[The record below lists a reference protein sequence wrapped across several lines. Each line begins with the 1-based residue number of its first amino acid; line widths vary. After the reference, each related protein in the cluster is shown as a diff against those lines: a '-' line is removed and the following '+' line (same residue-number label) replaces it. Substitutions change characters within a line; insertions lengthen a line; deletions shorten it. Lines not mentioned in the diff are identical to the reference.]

1 MYFGNFGDYSPMVAL
16 LGDRVYFDVGL
27 VRILSRCLTVLTIA
41 TLAALY
47 PAWQAS
53 RQEPAEA
60 LHHV

>member
-1 MYFGNFGDYSPMVAL
+1 MYFGNLGDFTPMVAL
-16 LGDRVYFDVGL
+16 LGDRVYFDVGIAR
-27 VRILSRCLTVLTIA
+27 VLSRCVTVLAIA

>member
-1 MYFGNFGDYSPMVAL
+1 MVAL
-16 LGDRVYFDVGL
+16 LGDRVYFEVGL
-27 VRILSRCLTVLTIA
+27 VRLLGRCLTVLTIA

>member
-1 MYFGNFGDYSPMVAL
+1 VAL
-16 LGDRVYFDVGL
+16 MGDRIYFDVGL
-27 VRILSRCLTVLTIA
+27 TRLLNRCLTVVIIS